1 MSDEQLQ
8 SKEFEAEVSRLLE
21 MMIHSVYSESEV
33 FLRELIANSSDA
45 CDRLRYMQQTDEE
58 LQKLGQNF
66 QVDITLDKD
75 AGTITINDNGIGM
88 SEADMVAHLGTIARS
103 GTRAFAA
110 MLEEKGQAE
119 AAGIGQF
126 GVGFYSAFIVAHEV
140 EVLSKAAGSSEV
152 TRWVSDGT
160 SGYRVGPAEASQFL
174 ATHGTRIT
182 LHIRESQQ
190 EYLDASRL
198 KEVVKKYAEH
208 IAIPVRIIE
217 VKDGA
222 AEVPEEVNAK
232 GALWTRNK
240 NEILDKEYAEFYRGL
255 THHFDEPAHTI
266 HYRAEGRMEYSVL
279 LFIPQEAP
287 FDLYNGEREAQV
299 KLHVKKMFITDK
311 AEILPG
317 YLRFVKGLVDCADLP
332 LNISREMLQNS
343 PQVVALR
350 KAVTNRVLTE
360 MNKIADRTPEQFE
373 QMFEKFGPVLK
384 EGLYEDHE
392 RKDDLLELIRFRT
405 TTHDGW
411 RSLKQVKEDMKEGQQ
426 KIYYITGRSRE
437 EIDASPHLEGFKSR
451 DIEVLILSDPI
462 DDFWVNMVHE
472 FDGTAM
478 ASVTRAG
485 EELKEVAKKDQEDQ
499 KDDTKA
505 ADGGAMVP
513 EAKKATLVA
522 AIRQALKDDVADV
535 KLSERLTDSPV
546 CLVADH
552 GGIDL
557 NLEKIL
563 AAQGQSIQAK
573 RILEINPDH
582 PYILGL
588 ARRSEEKG
596 FADEVREP
604 ARLLHDLARVMDGE
618 APSKPKEFVKA
629 VTSLLQK

>member
-1 MSDEQLQ
+1 
-8 SKEFEAEVSRLLE
+8 
-21 MMIHSVYSESEV
+21 
-33 FLRELIANSSDA
+33 
-45 CDRLRYMQQTDEE
+45 
-58 LQKLGQNF
+58 
-66 QVDITLDKD
+66 
-75 AGTITINDNGIGM
+75 
-88 SEADMVAHLGTIARS
+88 
-103 GTRAFAA
+103 
-110 MLEEKGQAE
+110 
-119 AAGIGQF
+119 
-126 GVGFYSAFIVAHEV
+126 
-140 EVLSKAAGSSEV
+140 
-152 TRWVSDGT
+152 
-160 SGYRVGPAEASQFL
+160 
-174 ATHGTRIT
+174 
-182 LHIRESQQ
+182 
-190 EYLDASRL
+190 
-198 KEVVKKYAEH
+198 
-208 IAIPVRIIE
+208 
-217 VKDGA
+217 
-222 AEVPEEVNAK
+222 
-232 GALWTRNK
+232 
-240 NEILDKEYAEFYRGL
+240 
-255 THHFDEPAHTI
+255 
-266 HYRAEGRMEYSVL
+266 
-279 LFIPQEAP
+279 
-287 FDLYNGEREAQV
+287 
-299 KLHVKKMFITDK
+299 
-311 AEILPG
+311 
-317 YLRFVKGLVDCADLP
+317 
-332 LNISREMLQNS
+332 
-343 PQVVALR
+343 
-350 KAVTNRVLTE
+350 
-360 MNKIADRTPEQFE
+360 
-373 QMFEKFGPVLK
+373 
-384 EGLYEDHE
+384 
-392 RKDDLLELIRFRT
+392 
-405 TTHDGW
+405 
-411 RSLKQVKEDMKEGQQ
+411 MKEGQQ

-485 EELKEVAKKDQEDQ
+485 EELKEVAKKDQDDR

-513 EAKKATLVA
+513 EVKKATLVA

-629 VTSLLQK
+629 ITSLLQK

>member
-33 FLRELIANSSDA
+33 FLRELIANASDA

-58 LQKLGQNF
+58 LQKLGQDF
-66 QVDITLDKD
+66 RVDITLDKD
-75 AGTITINDNGIGM
+75 AGTITITDNGMGM
-88 SEADMVAHLGTIARS
+88 SQDDLVEHLGTIARS

-110 MLEEKGQAE
+110 MLEEKGE
-119 AAGIGQF
+119 SGAAGIGQF
-126 GVGFYSAFIVAHEV
+126 GVGFYSAFIVASEV
-140 EVLSKAAGSSEV
+140 EVLSKAADKPEV
-152 TRWVSDGT
+152 SRWVSDGT
-160 SGYRVGPAEASQFL
+160 SGYRVGPAEGAEFL

-182 LHIRESQQ
+182 LQIRENQQ
-190 EYLDASRL
+190 EYLDVSRL
-198 KEVVKKYAEH
+198 KQVVKKYAEH
-208 IAIPVRIIE
+208 IAIPVRLIE

-232 GALWTRNK
+232 GALWARNK
-240 NEILDKEYAEFYRGL
+240 NEILDKEYADFYRGL
-255 THHFDEPAHTI
+255 THHFDEPAHII
-266 HYRAEGRMEYSVL
+266 HYHAEGRMDYSVL
-279 LFIPQEAP
+279 LFVPQEAP

-317 YLRFVKGLVDCADLP
+317 YLRFVKGLVDCTDLP

-360 MNKIADRTPEQFE
+360 MNKIAERMPEQFE
-373 QMFEKFGPVLK
+373 KMFEKFGPVLK

-392 RKDDLLELIRFRT
+392 RKEDLLELIRFRT
-405 TTHDGW
+405 TTQEGW

-472 FDGTAM
+472 FDGTAL

-485 EELKEVAKKDQEDQ
+485 EELKEVAKNDQAGQPDG
-499 KDDTKA
+499 DKA

-513 EAKKATLVA
+513 EIKKATLIA

-596 FADEVREP
+596 FADEIREP

-618 APSKPKEFVKA
+618 APSRPKEFVKA